1 VGDEGDH
8 GHTKRERPLE
18 PGRRKAWNIMNSRE
32 RVAAAIAR
40 QPVDMVPLGF
50 YAVDHDTVAKVLGH
64 PTYVRNKIAI
74 QVALW
79 EGRRDEVAE
88 SLKVDTVE
96 FYRKIDCAD
105 LILPKEARL
114 LPPRDYDPEK
124 VRKTGENQWQGADG
138 RVFKAVP
145 HVNEIVCVHDPRP
158 KKDRYIEADFA
169 ERSEETEPD
178 PSVFEV
184 LDYVIEHLGRDRY
197 ICSPSGGVTAMTLPG
212 GTETGLTLYAL
223 QPEVIHAANRQNVAR
238 QNQLDRW
245 YIRPGCA
252 GVLMEQDMAGTNG
265 PLISPAMFR
274 DMCQPYLAERISHVR
289 QHVDQVVFHNC
300 GHTIPLMDMFID
312 AGVDCYQSLQTTA
325 GMEIGTLKK
334 RFGDRLAFW
343 GGIAV
348 EVLIQ
353 GSPDDV
359 RREVR
364 QAMQRG
370 APGGGFILGPSHSI
384 AMNTRYENFMA
395 LLDEFV
401 ALREKF

>member
-1 VGDEGDH
+1 MNKKGSPSLPAPSLIYLIVGTVGILVFLFAC
-8 GHTKRERPLE
+8 PL
-18 PGRRKAWNIMNSRE
+18 S
-32 RVAAAIAR
+32 
-40 QPVDMVPLGF
+40 
-50 YAVDHDTVAKVLGH
+50 
-64 PTYVRNKIAI
+64 
-74 QVALW
+74 
-79 EGRRDEVAE
+79 
-88 SLKVDTVE
+88 S
-96 FYRKIDCAD
+96 YRKSVQLESEISA
-105 LILPKEARL
+105 LQYKIEEQKLFHSVYTALKEKAETKSSETLRVPEAQPLSLEETDRL
-114 LPPRDYDPEK
+114 L
-124 VRKTGENQWQGADG
+124 
-138 RVFKAVP
+138 
-145 HVNEIVCVHDPRP
+145 
-158 KKDRYIEADFA
+158 
-169 ERSEETEPD
+169 
-178 PSVFEV
+178 
-184 LDYVIEHLGRDRY
+184 VIF
-197 ICSPSGGVTAMTLPG
+197 GGL
-212 GTETGLTLYAL
+212 
-223 QPEVIHAANRQNVAR
+223 AR

-274 DMCQPYLAERISHVR
+274 DMCQPYLAERISHVK

-325 GMEIGTLKK
+325 GMEVGGLKK
-334 RFGDRLAFW
+334 RFGNRLAFW

-384 AMNTRYENFMA
+384 AMNTRYDNFMA